1 MDGGRVLSVTMELLA
16 QLAVLALI
24 DSTSIGTLIIPVW
37 LLLRPGRGGSA
48 RSAVGRAAMYLAV
61 LAVFYYIIG
70 LALMSGSAGLAGAM
84 GKDVAA
90 LAELPAVR
98 WVMLLAGGG
107 MLAWALSSGKGP
119 RRAAA
124 QAVPAARGAAARGAG
139 GTLGARGQASG
150 STANP
155 AFAVERRWQD
165 RISRAVATPWGL
177 LGLALLA
184 GVLELPTMLPY
195 LAAVG
200 LLTASGAGWFAS
212 AAALGAYCL
221 VMLLPAALLLAAR
234 LMLGRHLDRP
244 LERIAAVLSKVA
256 GEAVLWVVGIVGFLL
271 LRHGMSTI
279 FPDAGWNPFG

>member
-1 MDGGRVLSVTMELLA
+1 MELLA

-24 DSTSIGTLIIPVW
+24 DGTSIGTLVIPAW

-48 RSAVGRAAMYLAV
+48 RAAVGRAAMYLAI
-61 LAVFYYIIG
+61 LAVFYYVIG

-98 WVMLLAGGG
+98 CAMLLAGCA

-119 RRAAA
+119 RRAA
-124 QAVPAARGAAARGAG
+124 VPALPFAVSGAAARPAG
-139 GTLGARGQASG
+139 RWQGSRGETRG

-155 AFAVERRWQD
+155 AFAVEHRWQA
-165 RISRAVATPWGL
+165 RIGRAVGTPWGL
-177 LGLALLA
+177 LGLALMA

-200 LLTASGAGWFAS
+200 LLTASGAGWFGS

-221 VMLLPAALLLAAR
+221 VMLLPAALLLGAR

-244 LERIAAVLSKVA
+244 LERVAALLSKVA

-271 LRHGMSTI
+271 LRHGLAAL

>member
-1 MDGGRVLSVTMELLA
+1 MDSGRVLGVTMELLA
-16 QLAVLALI
+16 QLGVLALI
-24 DSTSIGTLIIPVW
+24 DSTSIGTLVIPVW
-37 LLLRPGRGGSA
+37 LILRPGRGGSA
-48 RSAVGRAAMYLAV
+48 VGRAAAYLAI
-61 LAVFYYIIG
+61 LGVFYYVIG

-84 GKDVAA
+84 GRDVAA

-98 WVMLLAGGG
+98 WTMLLAGGG
-107 MLAWALSSGKGP
+107 MLAWALGSGKGR
-119 RRAAA
+119 RRA
-124 QAVPAARGAAARGAG
+124 VIPAAPFARSIATPSPAGAARETNGKAR
-139 GTLGARGQASG
+139 G

-155 AFAVERRWQD
+155 AFAVEDRWQA
-165 RISRAVATPWGL
+165 RIGRAVGTPWGL
-177 LGLALLA
+177 LGLALMA

-200 LLTASGAGWFAS
+200 LLTASGTGWLAS

-244 LERIAAVLSKVA
+244 LERLAALLSKVA
-256 GEAVLWVVGIVGFLL
+256 GEAVLWIVGIVGFLL
-271 LRHGMSTI
+271 LRSGLAAL